1 MQSMDKIL
9 SVVYG
14 VYYLC
19 VNLNM
24 RQSEGALVVESEARA
39 MVFIY
44 DRVARSLG
52 VPLSAGIRRSLITL
66 TGLSTTHGFFT
77 PRRGRDG
84 IGVYP
89 PSYKTAACHLR
100 CNIQGNFS
108 DTCILRDTQWF

>member
-1 MQSMDKIL
+1 MK
-9 SVVYG
+9 
-14 VYYLC
+14 
-19 VNLNM
+19 
-24 RQSEGALVVESEARA
+24 GAHAVVESEVRA
-39 MVFIY
+39 VVFIY
-44 DRVARSLG
+44 DRVAHSLR

-84 IGVYP
+84 IGVHP

-108 DTCILRDTQWF
+108 NMCILRDAVGYLKIYATKFSTTE